1 MPVKSKDI
9 VGPCEVSLDIEVES
23 GKVAEAVDRA
33 YREFSKYIAVPGFRK
48 GKAPMAF
55 VRQRVA
61 PDQLRERASE
71 LLIGPAYEQALRD
84 SEVQPYAQPRV
95 QMVKFDTT
103 APELRVGVQGVY
115 PACASSDAWAVHG
128 LASGARRPRGV
139 RRRCGRADQ
148 RRCASARLS
157 IP

>member
-1 MPVKSKDI
+1 M
-9 VGPCEVSLDIEVES
+9 SLDIEVES
-23 GKVAEAVDRA
+23 GKVADAVDRA

-61 PDQLRERASE
+61 QDQLRERASE

-103 APELRVGVQGVY
+103 APNYVLEFKAFVPLAPQVT
-115 PACASSDAWAVHG
+115 PWAIHG
-128 LASGARRPRGV
+128 LASGGATSAKCLTPMWKS
-139 RRRCGRADQ
+139 AL
-148 RRCASARLS
+148 RRCASARRS